1 MLTVKK
7 LALSTLITSSLLFY
21 PALHPAETPQ
31 HVVKQ
36 PAGGYNVQVGDVL
49 VTSFTDGSVA
59 QDLHTLL
66 RRTTAQKTDA
76 LLAKNFQL
84 TRLKLPLTPFDCC
97 RDTKFWSIPV
107 QASFLVRA
115 TAGV

>member
-7 LALSTLITSSLLFY
+7 LALSALITSSLLFY
-21 PALHPAETPQ
+21 PALHSLAETPQ

-66 RRTTAQKTDA
+66 RRTTEQKPMRYWR
-76 LLAKNFQL
+76 KISRL
-84 TRLKLPLTPFDCC
+84 TRLKLPLTPF
-97 RDTKFWSIPV
+97 
-107 QASFLVRA
+107 
-115 TAGV
+115 

>member
-21 PALHPAETPQ
+21 PALHSLAETPQ

-36 PAGGYNVQVGDVL
+36 SAGGYSVQVGNVL

-66 RRTTAQKTDA
+66 RRTTAQ
-76 LLAKNFQL
+76 
-84 TRLKLPLTPFDCC
+84 
-97 RDTKFWSIPV
+97 
-107 QASFLVRA
+107 
-115 TAGV
+115 